1 MKEKQIKTEPMD
13 RSFVVFNIDK
23 TKNGK
28 VMRFMLLELEI
39 NRYMEKINAV
49 VTDLNSMNIFLGYNL
64 LVKYNPEL
72 N

>member
-1 MKEKQIKTEPMD
+1 
-13 RSFVVFNIDK
+13 VVFNIDK

>member
-1 MKEKQIKTEPMD
+1 MD